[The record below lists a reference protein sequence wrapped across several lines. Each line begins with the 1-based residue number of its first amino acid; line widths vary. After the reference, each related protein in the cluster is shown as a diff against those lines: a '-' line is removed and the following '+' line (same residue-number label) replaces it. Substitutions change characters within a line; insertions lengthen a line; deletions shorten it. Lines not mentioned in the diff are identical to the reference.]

1 MGIAQLSDGKIIF
14 LEEGKG
20 GKRGSGFNHILE
32 NHQQEFATRGL
43 SEADLPDAINAVTQG
58 EIVGYQKPN
67 RPIYKINF
75 NGRSQLISVTV
86 ADNGY
91 IVCAN
96 PRVLCAAIN
105 DLGEKKMTEKIKL
118 MPDYCCS
125 PLWGIA
131 PDNIGNIDP
140 EKLPLSLT
148 TLHRLKAY
156 SEAYEA
162 DFNWDDPPESPEPT
176 EAEIDTYEPE
186 GISLWLQLREN
197 YPQDSEVHFIAK
209 NLRKLS
215 VIASELMAAASVR
228 E

>member
-1 MGIAQLSDGKIIF
+1 MTDSSNENSQPFESPDEKTVLIAELKAAGIKHTADKILGIAQLSDGKIIF

-96 PRVLCAAIN
+96 P
-105 DLGEKKMTEKIKL
+105 G
-118 MPDYCCS
+118 
-125 PLWGIA
+125 
-131 PDNIGNIDP
+131 
-140 EKLPLSLT
+140 SLRR
-148 TLHRLKAY
+148 H
-156 SEAYEA
+156 
-162 DFNWDDPPESPEPT
+162 
-176 EAEIDTYEPE
+176 
-186 GISLWLQLREN
+186 Q
-197 YPQDSEVHFIAK
+197 
-209 NLRKLS
+209 
-215 VIASELMAAASVR
+215 
-228 E
+228 